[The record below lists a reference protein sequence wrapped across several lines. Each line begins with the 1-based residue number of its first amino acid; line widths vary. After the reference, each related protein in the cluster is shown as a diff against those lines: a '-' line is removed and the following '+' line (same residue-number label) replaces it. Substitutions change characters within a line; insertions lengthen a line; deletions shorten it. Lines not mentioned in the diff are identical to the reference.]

1 MRVVKLTALTCIP
14 MKKLHLLSL
23 TTLIA
28 GLTAFAPLP
37 GRAQEP
43 EKLNLQGAIGGSM
56 DIDFKSRKNL
66 DEKGKPQK
74 GVSDQYTLSLTVAQ
88 TTEFKGSIQ
97 RQPAVGGILGMGQ
110 KGQLAYSVDLSVLN
124 PANLSQKKTVGKW
137 VGTVPVAAN
146 GEYNEEGLSDSQ
158 QRIAVDAIG
167 KAPAF
172 TDKFGGK
179 LIGKGKKAAS
189 ATTYLRQLAGKQV
202 KVEVKNSDPMRFE
215 SLALAMGPAQTYPR
229 TVVNGNLDYDYETG
243 NYYTNGIRFI
253 YQQNGKEVE
262 DIVTGSIKWVEDA
275 NRASNG
281 KGQYEFNLR
290 FNEAKNTKPAGEAA
304 AFAKMSDEEAFFA
317 VDNTI
322 PSLTGNITY
331 EDQMTTV
338 GDKQLPGASKIK
350 YNLAANQLTKV
361 QIMNFLKLWLV
372 CVGPTNDE

>member
-1 MRVVKLTALTCIP
+1 MLRASTFTHP

-23 TTLIA
+23 ITLVA
-28 GLTAFAPLP
+28 GLTAVAPTAA
-37 GRAQEP
+37 RAQDP
-43 EKLNLQGAIGGSM
+43 EKLTISNAVTGTM
-56 DIDFKSRKNL
+56 DIDFRTRKSL
-66 DEKGKPQK
+66 DEKGKVQK
-74 GVSDQYTLSLTVAQ
+74 GVTDQYALALTVAL
-88 TTEFKGSIQ
+88 TTEFKGLIV
-97 RQPAVGGILGMGQ
+97 RQPAVAGILGTGQ
-110 KGQLAYSVDLSVLN
+110 KAQLVYSVDLSVLN
-124 PANLSQKKTVGKW
+124 PANLAQKRAVGKW

-146 GEYNEEGLSDSQ
+146 GEYNEEGLPDSL

-167 KAPAF
+167 RAPAF
-172 TDKFGGK
+172 VDKFGGK
-179 LIGKGKKAAS
+179 LIGKGKKAAG
-189 ATTYLRQLAGKQV
+189 AVTYLRQLAGKQV

-243 NYYTNGIRFI
+243 NYYTNGIRFL

-262 DIVTGSIKWVEDA
+262 DVITGSIKWVEDA

-317 VDNTI
+317 VDNSI
-322 PSLTGNITY
+322 PALTGTIKY

-338 GDKQLPGASKIK
+338 GDKPVPGSSKIK
-350 YNLAANQLTKV
+350 YDLAANQLTKV

>member
-1 MRVVKLTALTCIP
+1 MVKLTALTFIP

-23 TTLIA
+23 TTLVA

-56 DIDFKSRKNL
+56 DIDFKTRKSL

-97 RQPAVGGILGMGQ
+97 RQPAVGGILGTGQ
-110 KGQLAYSVDLSVLN
+110 KAQLLYSVDLSVLN
-124 PANLSQKKTVGKW
+124 PANLSQKKAVGKW

-146 GEYNEEGLSDSQ
+146 GEYNEEGLADSQ

-189 ATTYLRQLAGKQV
+189 ATTYLRQLAGKEV

-290 FNEAKNTKPAGEAA
+290 FNEAKTKPSSEAD
-304 AFAKMSDEEAFFA
+304 AFAKLSDEEAFFA
-317 VDNTI
+317 VDNSV
-322 PSLTGNITY
+322 PSLTGTIAY
-331 EDQMTTV
+331 EDQMV
-338 GDKQLPGASKIK
+338 SAGDKQAPGSSKVK
-350 YNLAANQLTKV
+350 YALNANQLTKV
-361 QIMNFLKLWLV
+361 QIMNFFKLWMV

>member
-1 MRVVKLTALTCIP
+1 MVKLTALAFIP
-14 MKKLHLLSL
+14 MKKIHLLSL
-23 TTLIA
+23 TTLVA
-28 GLTAFAPLP
+28 GLTVFAPLP

-43 EKLNLQGAIGGSM
+43 EKLNLPGAIGGSM
-56 DIDFKSRKNL
+56 DIEFRTRKNL

-74 GVSDQYTLSLTVAQ
+74 GVTDQYVLSLTVAQ

-97 RQPAVGGILGMGQ
+97 RQPALGGILGTGQ
-110 KGQLAYSVDLSVLN
+110 KGQLAYSIDLAVLN
-124 PANLSQKKTVGKW
+124 PANLSQKRSVGKW
-137 VGTVPVAAN
+137 VGTVPVSGN
-146 GEYNEEGLSDSQ
+146 GEYNEEGLPDSL

-290 FNEAKNTKPAGEAA
+290 WNEAKNTKPAGEAA

-338 GDKQLPGASKIK
+338 GDKQLPGSSKIK
-350 YNLAANQLTKV
+350 YNLGANQLTKV

>member
-1 MRVVKLTALTCIP
+1 MKLLPLFT
-14 MKKLHLLSL
+14 L
-23 TTLIA
+23 TTLVA
-28 GLTAFAPLP
+28 GLTIFAPVS
-37 GRAQEP
+37 GRAQDAP
-43 EKLNLQGAIGGSM
+43 EKLNLPGAINGTM
-56 DIDFKSRKNL
+56 EIDFKTRKNL

-74 GVSDQYTLSLTVAQ
+74 GVSDLYSLSLNVAK
-88 TTEFKGSIQ
+88 TTEYKGTIQ
-97 RQPAVGGILGMGQ
+97 RQPNISGLLGNAQ
-110 KGQLAYSVDLSVLN
+110 KGQLIYGIDLAVLN
-124 PANLSQKKTVGKW
+124 PADPSQKKTVGKW
-137 VGTVPVAAN
+137 VGTVPVSAN
-146 GEYNEEGLSDSQ
+146 GEYNEEGLGDSQ

-167 KAPAF
+167 RAPAF

-179 LIGKGKKAAS
+179 LIGKSKKKQNAV
-189 ATTYLRQLAGKQV
+189 TYLRQLAGKEV

-262 DIVTGSIKWVEDA
+262 DIVTGSIKWVEDP
-275 NRASNG
+275 NRKSNG

-290 FNEAKNTKPAGEAA
+290 FNEAKNTKPAGEAE
-304 AFAKMSDEEAFFA
+304 AFKKMSDEEAFFA

-322 PSLTGNITY
+322 PSLTGTIKY

-338 GDKQLPGASKIK
+338 GENELPSTSKIK
-350 YNLAANQLTKV
+350 YALDANQLTKV

>member
-1 MRVVKLTALTCIP
+1 
-14 MKKLHLLSL
+14 MKKLHLL
-23 TTLIA
+23 TTLLA
-28 GLTAFAPLP
+28 GLAAFAPTAA
-37 GRAQEP
+37 RAQEP
-43 EKLNLQGAIGGSM
+43 EKVSLPAAITGGM
-56 DIDFKSRKNL
+56 DIEFRTRKNL
-66 DEKGKPQK
+66 DDKGKPQK
-74 GVSDQYTLSLTVAQ
+74 GVTDQYTVSLVVAQ

-97 RQPAVGGILGMGQ
+97 RQPAVGGILGTGQ
-110 KGQLAYSVDLSVLN
+110 KAQLTYSIDLAVMN
-124 PANLSQKKTVGKW
+124 PANLSQKKSVGKW
-137 VGTVPVAAN
+137 VGTVPVAGN
-146 GEYNEEGLSDSQ
+146 GEYNEEGLPDSQ

-179 LIGKGKKAAS
+179 LIGKSKKPAS
-189 ATTYLRQLAGKQV
+189 AVTYIRQLAGKQV
-202 KVEVKNSDPMRFE
+202 KVEVKNTDPMRFE

-253 YQQNGKEVE
+253 YQQNGKETE

-290 FNEAKNTKPAGEAA
+290 YNEAKNTKPAGEAA
-304 AFAKMSDEEAFFA
+304 AFAKLSDEEAFFA

-322 PSLTGNITY
+322 PSLTGTITY

-338 GDKQLPGASKIK
+338 GDKPMPGSSKIK
-350 YNLAANQLTKV
+350 YNLAANQLTKA